1 VDTVEN
7 IDIIETKFVKANA
20 EALAAKQK
28 FMSNPTNEN
37 AEEMVLTRM
46 KAEDLANRFAE
57 LVK

>member
-1 VDTVEN
+1 VEN